1 MSNYHSHYWTCKAIE
16 VTNKLYCACCRKTGI
31 NEVICSVSRDR
42 SPIMEGASEAK
53 ILESVL
59 KMLKPIKCSN
69 YSEQLFTNSKIT
81 KPKFLT
87 LKRMTPPELCNEL
100 NKRRK
105 VTSGSK
111 IRLQKRLERLLF
123 TEILKNTLN
132 QYPAWINFNIS
143 MINVPSF
150 LTLRDICNSNC
161 YSDVTVLKLH

>member
-1 MSNYHSHYWTCKAIE
+1 
-16 VTNKLYCACCRKTGI
+16 
-31 NEVICSVSRDR
+31 
-42 SPIMEGASEAK
+42 MEGASEAK

-69 YSEQLFTNSKIT
+69 CSERFSDLSSVGKHVFISHTNSKIT
-81 KPKFLT
+81 KPNFLA

-123 TEILKNTLN
+123 TEILENTLN
-132 QYPAWINFNIS
+132 QYPA
-143 MINVPSF
+143 
-150 LTLRDICNSNC
+150 
-161 YSDVTVLKLH
+161 